1 MKRMKKKTGILVLV
15 ILAVIIGFLGW
26 YTSGVLTNTIKGNQ
40 KGLKLGLDLAG
51 GVSITYEADKAHPST
66 QDMEDTIQKL
76 QSRIENDLSDK
87 ASTTEANVYKIG
99 DNRIGVE
106 IPGVKDANAILDELG
121 TPGNL
126 YFIRQKDANGSE
138 NYTYDSTK
146 KAYALAE
153 GKTIEGLIKSGDV
166 ILTGTDV
173 KTAKAGYK
181 QDSTTN
187 NNEPAVSVTFKKSGA
202 TKFGEATTTAAA
214 SNQTIGIYYDG
225 KFVSV
230 PSVNEPIT
238 GGSCEISGNNGSM
251 SIEDAKQLASYI
263 RIGGLK
269 LNLKEVSSQVVSA
282 SLGGNALKTSL
293 IAAGVGLIIIMI
305 FLMIAYRMLGVSAS
319 IALALYTELIIAIL
333 DQFDITLTLPGIA
346 GIILSIGMAVDA
358 NSIIFARIKEEI
370 GTGHTVASAIE
381 AGFHKALSAIIDGNV
396 TTLIAAAVL
405 GLIGTGTVKGFAITL
420 ALGVVLSMFTA
431 LFISKTL
438 VRSFYAIGVR
448 NEKFYGKRV
457 LGDAK
462 KFIEKRVIFFTVSLA
477 VIAAGI
483 IGMVAYKVTT
493 KKALNYS
500 LEFSGG
506 TSTTIAVDKDYT
518 LAQVEKEISPLFR
531 QITGDADVQA
541 QVLSTDHAVLLK
553 TRTLSLKEREQLNAL
568 LKDKLGVKESSIT
581 SENIS
586 STISGEMRRTS
597 LIAVIVAVI
606 LMLIYIWFRFRDVR
620 FGGAAVIALAHDVLV
635 TLAVYAVFRL
645 SVGSSFI
652 ACILTIIGY
661 SINDT
666 IVIFDRIRDNKK
678 LRRGSLE
685 DTIDFSLNQTL
696 NRTIMTSL
704 TTLVVMI
711 PLLVMVS
718 SAISQFIVPL
728 MVGVIVGCYS
738 SIFVCAPLYY
748 DMNKK
753 DEMSKYMLKQQEK
766 AKTEK
771 KAKSRAERK
780 GKK

>member
-1 MKRMKKKTGILVLV
+1 MKKKTGILVLV

-126 YFIRQKDANGSE
+126 YFIRQQDANGSE

-146 KAYALAE
+146 KAYVLAE
-153 GKTIEGLIKSGDV
+153 GKTIEGLIESGDV

-181 QDSTTN
+181 QDSTTS

-214 SNQTIGIYYDG
+214 SKQSIGIYYDG

-319 IALALYTELIIAIL
+319 ITLALYTELIIAIL

-448 NEKFYGKRV
+448 NEKFYGKKV

-477 VIAAGI
+477 LIAAGI

-645 SVGSSFI
+645 SVGSTFI

-666 IVIFDRIRDNKK
+666 IVIFDRIRENLENLPKDKRNPETLKALSNK
-678 LRRGSLE
+678 SIT
-685 DTIDFSLNQTL
+685 DTLSRSMSTSFT
-696 NRTIMTSL
+696 TAVMTVMLLIFGVASIREFALPL
-704 TTLVVMI
+704 T
-711 PLLVMVS
+711 
-718 SAISQFIVPL
+718 
-728 MVGVIVGCYS
+728 VGILCGTYS
-738 SIFVCAPLYY
+738 SICIATELWFMMHLRDKAPASKKS
-748 DMNKK
+748 NKK
-753 DEMSKYMLKQQEK
+753 SSK
-766 AKTEK
+766 
-771 KAKSRAERK
+771 
-780 GKK
+780 

>member
-126 YFIRQKDANGSE
+126 YFIRQQDANGSE

-146 KAYALAE
+146 KAYVLAE
-153 GKTIEGLIKSGDV
+153 GKTIEGLIESGDV

-181 QDSTTN
+181 QDSTTS

-370 GTGHTVASAIE
+370 GVGHTVASAIE

-448 NEKFYGKRV
+448 NEKLYGKKV

-477 VIAAGI
+477 LIAAGI

-645 SVGSSFI
+645 SVGSTFI

-666 IVIFDRIRDNKK
+666 IVIFDRIRENLENLPKDKRNPETLKALSNK
-678 LRRGSLE
+678 SIT
-685 DTIDFSLNQTL
+685 DTLTRSMSTSFTTAVM
-696 NRTIMTSL
+696 TIMLLIFGVASIREFALPL
-704 TTLVVMI
+704 TVGTLC
-711 PLLVMVS
+711 
-718 SAISQFIVPL
+718 
-728 MVGVIVGCYS
+728 GTYS
-738 SIFVCAPLYY
+738 SICIATELWFMMHLRDKAPVS
-748 DMNKK
+748 KK
-753 DEMSKYMLKQQEK
+753 SSK
-766 AKTEK
+766 
-771 KAKSRAERK
+771 KSSK
-780 GKK
+780 

>member
-370 GTGHTVASAIE
+370 GVGHTVASAIE

-431 LFISKTL
+431 LFISETL

-448 NEKFYGKRV
+448 NEKLYGKKV

-477 VIAAGI
+477 LIAAGI

-506 TSTTIAVDKDYT
+506 TSTTI
-518 LAQVEKEISPLFR
+518 
-531 QITGDADVQA
+531 
-541 QVLSTDHAVLLK
+541 
-553 TRTLSLKEREQLNAL
+553 
-568 LKDKLGVKESSIT
+568 
-581 SENIS
+581 
-586 STISGEMRRTS
+586 
-597 LIAVIVAVI
+597 
-606 LMLIYIWFRFRDVR
+606 
-620 FGGAAVIALAHDVLV
+620 
-635 TLAVYAVFRL
+635 
-645 SVGSSFI
+645 
-652 ACILTIIGY
+652 C
-661 SINDT
+661 
-666 IVIFDRIRDNKK
+666 
-678 LRRGSLE
+678 
-685 DTIDFSLNQTL
+685 
-696 NRTIMTSL
+696 
-704 TTLVVMI
+704 
-711 PLLVMVS
+711 
-718 SAISQFIVPL
+718 
-728 MVGVIVGCYS
+728 
-738 SIFVCAPLYY
+738 
-748 DMNKK
+748 
-753 DEMSKYMLKQQEK
+753 
-766 AKTEK
+766 
-771 KAKSRAERK
+771 
-780 GKK
+780 

>member
-126 YFIRQKDANGSE
+126 YFIRQQDANGSE

-146 KAYALAE
+146 KAYVLAE
-153 GKTIEGLIKSGDV
+153 GKTIEGLIESGDV

-181 QDSTTN
+181 QDSTTS

-214 SNQTIGIYYDG
+214 SKQSIGIYYDG

-319 IALALYTELIIAIL
+319 ITLALYTELIIAIL

-448 NEKFYGKRV
+448 NEKFYGKKV

-477 VIAAGI
+477 LIAAGI

-645 SVGSSFI
+645 SVGSTFI

-666 IVIFDRIRDNKK
+666 IVIFDRIRENLENLPKDKRNPETLKALSNK
-678 LRRGSLE
+678 SIT
-685 DTIDFSLNQTL
+685 DTLSRSMSTSFT
-696 NRTIMTSL
+696 TAVMTVMLLIFGVASIREFALPL
-704 TTLVVMI
+704 T
-711 PLLVMVS
+711 
-718 SAISQFIVPL
+718 
-728 MVGVIVGCYS
+728 VGILCGTYS
-738 SIFVCAPLYY
+738 SICIATELWFMMHLRDKTPASKKS
-748 DMNKK
+748 NKK
-753 DEMSKYMLKQQEK
+753 SSK
-766 AKTEK
+766 
-771 KAKSRAERK
+771 
-780 GKK
+780 

>member
-126 YFIRQKDANGSE
+126 YFIRQQDANGSE

-146 KAYALAE
+146 KAYVLAE
-153 GKTIEGLIKSGDV
+153 GKTIEGLIESGDV

-181 QDSTTN
+181 QDSTTS

-214 SNQTIGIYYDG
+214 SKQSIGIYYDG

-319 IALALYTELIIAIL
+319 ITLALYTELIIAIL

-448 NEKFYGKRV
+448 NEKFYGKKV

-477 VIAAGI
+477 LIAAGI

-645 SVGSSFI
+645 SVGSTFI

-666 IVIFDRIRDNKK
+666 IVIFDRIRENLENLPKDKRNPETLKALSNK
-678 LRRGSLE
+678 SIT
-685 DTIDFSLNQTL
+685 DTLSRSMSTSFT
-696 NRTIMTSL
+696 TAVMTVMLLIFGVASIREFALPL
-704 TTLVVMI
+704 T
-711 PLLVMVS
+711 
-718 SAISQFIVPL
+718 
-728 MVGVIVGCYS
+728 VGILCGTYS
-738 SIFVCAPLYY
+738 SICIATELWFMMHLRDKAPASKKS
-748 DMNKK
+748 NKK
-753 DEMSKYMLKQQEK
+753 SSK
-766 AKTEK
+766 
-771 KAKSRAERK
+771 
-780 GKK
+780 

>member
-126 YFIRQKDANGSE
+126 YFIRQQDANGSE

-146 KAYALAE
+146 KAYVLAE
-153 GKTIEGLIKSGDV
+153 GKTIEGLIESGDV

-181 QDSTTN
+181 QDSTTS

-214 SNQTIGIYYDG
+214 SKQSIGIYYDG

-319 IALALYTELIIAIL
+319 ITLALYTELIIAIL

-448 NEKFYGKRV
+448 NEKFYGKKV

-477 VIAAGI
+477 LIAAGI

-531 QITGDADVQA
+531 QITEDADVQA

-645 SVGSSFI
+645 SVGSTFI

-666 IVIFDRIRDNKK
+666 IVIFDRIRENLENLPKDKRNPETLKALSNK
-678 LRRGSLE
+678 SIT
-685 DTIDFSLNQTL
+685 DTLTRSMSTSFTTAVM
-696 NRTIMTSL
+696 TIMLLIFGVASIREFALPL
-704 TTLVVMI
+704 T
-711 PLLVMVS
+711 
-718 SAISQFIVPL
+718 
-728 MVGVIVGCYS
+728 VGILCGTYS
-738 SIFVCAPLYY
+738 SICIATELWFMMHLRDKAPV
-748 DMNKK
+748 NKK
-753 DEMSKYMLKQQEK
+753 SSK
-766 AKTEK
+766 
-771 KAKSRAERK
+771 KSSK
-780 GKK
+780 

>member
-1 MKRMKKKTGILVLV
+1 
-15 ILAVIIGFLGW
+15 
-26 YTSGVLTNTIKGNQ
+26 
-40 KGLKLGLDLAG
+40 
-51 GVSITYEADKAHPST
+51 
-66 QDMEDTIQKL
+66 
-76 QSRIENDLSDK
+76 
-87 ASTTEANVYKIG
+87 
-99 DNRIGVE
+99 
-106 IPGVKDANAILDELG
+106 
-121 TPGNL
+121 
-126 YFIRQKDANGSE
+126 
-138 NYTYDSTK
+138 
-146 KAYALAE
+146 
-153 GKTIEGLIKSGDV
+153 
-166 ILTGTDV
+166 
-173 KTAKAGYK
+173 
-181 QDSTTN
+181 
-187 NNEPAVSVTFKKSGA
+187 
-202 TKFGEATTTAAA
+202 
-214 SNQTIGIYYDG
+214 
-225 KFVSV
+225 
-230 PSVNEPIT
+230 
-238 GGSCEISGNNGSM
+238 
-251 SIEDAKQLASYI
+251 
-263 RIGGLK
+263 
-269 LNLKEVSSQVVSA
+269 
-282 SLGGNALKTSL
+282 
-293 IAAGVGLIIIMI
+293 
-305 FLMIAYRMLGVSAS
+305 
-319 IALALYTELIIAIL
+319 
-333 DQFDITLTLPGIA
+333 
-346 GIILSIGMAVDA
+346 MAVDA

-448 NEKFYGKRV
+448 NEKLYGKKV

-477 VIAAGI
+477 LIAAGI

-666 IVIFDRIRDNKK
+666 IVIFDRIRENLENLPKDKRNPETLKALSNK
-678 LRRGSLE
+678 SIT
-685 DTIDFSLNQTL
+685 DTLSRSMSTSFTTAVM
-696 NRTIMTSL
+696 TIMLLIFGVASIREFALPL
-704 TTLVVMI
+704 T
-711 PLLVMVS
+711 
-718 SAISQFIVPL
+718 
-728 MVGVIVGCYS
+728 VGILCGTYS
-738 SIFVCAPLYY
+738 SICIATELWFMMHLRDKAPASKKS
-748 DMNKK
+748 NKK
-753 DEMSKYMLKQQEK
+753 SSK
-766 AKTEK
+766 
-771 KAKSRAERK
+771 
-780 GKK
+780 

>member
-126 YFIRQKDANGSE
+126 YFIRQQDANGSE

-146 KAYALAE
+146 KAYVLAE
-153 GKTIEGLIKSGDV
+153 GKTIEGLIESGDV

-181 QDSTTN
+181 QDSTTS

-319 IALALYTELIIAIL
+319 ITLALYTELIIAIL

-483 IGMVAYKVTT
+483 IGMVAYKATT

-645 SVGSSFI
+645 SVGSTFI

-666 IVIFDRIRDNKK
+666 IVIFDRIRENLENLPKDKRNPETLKALSNK
-678 LRRGSLE
+678 SIT
-685 DTIDFSLNQTL
+685 DTLTRSMSTSFTTAVM
-696 NRTIMTSL
+696 TIMLLIFGVASIREFALPL
-704 TTLVVMI
+704 T
-711 PLLVMVS
+711 
-718 SAISQFIVPL
+718 
-728 MVGVIVGCYS
+728 VGILCGTYS
-738 SIFVCAPLYY
+738 SICIATELWFMMHLRDKAPV
-748 DMNKK
+748 NKK
-753 DEMSKYMLKQQEK
+753 SSK
-766 AKTEK
+766 
-771 KAKSRAERK
+771 KSSK
-780 GKK
+780 

>member
-1 MKRMKKKTGILVLV
+1 MKKKTGILVLV

-126 YFIRQKDANGSE
+126 YFIRQQDANGSE

-146 KAYALAE
+146 KAYVLAE
-153 GKTIEGLIKSGDV
+153 GKTIEGLIESGDV

-181 QDSTTN
+181 QDSTTS

-214 SNQTIGIYYDG
+214 SKQSIGIYYDG

-319 IALALYTELIIAIL
+319 ITLALYTELIIAIL

-448 NEKFYGKRV
+448 NEKFYGKKV

-477 VIAAGI
+477 LIAAGI

-645 SVGSSFI
+645 SVGSTFI

-666 IVIFDRIRDNKK
+666 IVIFDRIRENLENLPKDKRNPETLKALSNK
-678 LRRGSLE
+678 SIT
-685 DTIDFSLNQTL
+685 DTLSRSMSTSFT
-696 NRTIMTSL
+696 TAVMTVMLLIFGVASIREFALPL
-704 TTLVVMI
+704 T
-711 PLLVMVS
+711 
-718 SAISQFIVPL
+718 
-728 MVGVIVGCYS
+728 VGILCGTYS
-738 SIFVCAPLYY
+738 SICIATELWFMMHLRDKTPASKKS
-748 DMNKK
+748 NKK
-753 DEMSKYMLKQQEK
+753 SSK
-766 AKTEK
+766 
-771 KAKSRAERK
+771 
-780 GKK
+780 

>member
-483 IGMVAYKVTT
+483 IGMVAYKATT

-645 SVGSSFI
+645 SVGSTFI

-666 IVIFDRIRDNKK
+666 IVIFDRIRENLENLPKDKRNPETLKALSNK
-678 LRRGSLE
+678 SIT
-685 DTIDFSLNQTL
+685 DTLTRSMSTSFTTAVM
-696 NRTIMTSL
+696 TIMLLIFGVASIREFALPL
-704 TTLVVMI
+704 T
-711 PLLVMVS
+711 
-718 SAISQFIVPL
+718 
-728 MVGVIVGCYS
+728 VGILCGTYS
-738 SIFVCAPLYY
+738 SICIATELWFMMHLRDKAPASKKS
-748 DMNKK
+748 NKK
-753 DEMSKYMLKQQEK
+753 SSK
-766 AKTEK
+766 
-771 KAKSRAERK
+771 
-780 GKK
+780 